1 MYSGLG
7 SRTIPPN
14 AVMNGVDLKIQVDP
28 KIQVGLKTQVDLK
41 TEYVTKWA
49 GARSMLDAHRVRLIK
64 RYVVA
69 VCLLR
74 SVGAGSGYQQ
84 NPRRIRMEKVQKWKA
99 AAGLVTGLAGLLAL
113 SGPALAADCPIK
125 IGGLAPLSAPGS
137 VTGGEAMR
145 VAMLLAERDI
155 NAAGGVL
162 GCDIEVVIAD
172 TEGLPEKARALME
185 KLITQDGVVA
195 VGGGYHSSVGVAGKD
210 IANDRGIPVVFAE
223 TWNDTI
229 TGDKQ
234 KYIFR
239 IAPLSS
245 WASGVIWKFAAQAP
259 GVKKVVIVTENTDY
273 GIPAAAECEKG
284 LASKGISSTTFGVDI
299 GTQDFAGIVERVKA
313 ENPDY
318 LIVLLTGEAGFN
330 YAQQAADAGV
340 GPQDMMFH
348 ANQSGLES
356 KAFWENVPDGNLSFM
371 ARIGVPETMYNE
383 SALKMANDYKE
394 QTGKTGVESYALE
407 AYDSIGVIAQA
418 INEAGSTGGDAIV
431 DALENISHEG
441 TLGRIYFPYG
451 TKKDPSADGKGDEW
465 WHQWPDPA
473 ITMVQYQKEGEAS
486 NTMTI
491 VYPDVYKTG
500 DAIYVGH

>member
-1 MYSGLG
+1 
-7 SRTIPPN
+7 
-14 AVMNGVDLKIQVDP
+14 
-28 KIQVGLKTQVDLK
+28 
-41 TEYVTKWA
+41 
-49 GARSMLDAHRVRLIK
+49 
-64 RYVVA
+64 
-69 VCLLR
+69 
-74 SVGAGSGYQQ
+74 
-84 NPRRIRMEKVQKWKA
+84 MEKVQRWKA
-99 AAGLVTGLAGLLAL
+99 AAGLVTGLASLLAL
-113 SGPALAADCPIK
+113 SGPALAVDCPIK

-145 VAMLLAERDI
+145 VAMMLAERDI

-162 GCDIEVVIAD
+162 GCDIDVVIAD

-284 LASKGISSTTFGVDI
+284 LASKGIASTTFGVDI

-330 YAQQAADAGV
+330 YAQQAADAGI

-418 INEAGSTGGDAIV
+418 INEAGSTNGDAIV
-431 DALENISHEG
+431 EALENISHEG

-451 TKKDPSADGKGDEW
+451 TKKDPSEDGKGDEW

>member
-1 MYSGLG
+1 
-7 SRTIPPN
+7 
-14 AVMNGVDLKIQVDP
+14 
-28 KIQVGLKTQVDLK
+28 
-41 TEYVTKWA
+41 
-49 GARSMLDAHRVRLIK
+49 
-64 RYVVA
+64 
-69 VCLLR
+69 
-74 SVGAGSGYQQ
+74 
-84 NPRRIRMEKVQKWKA
+84 MEKVQKWKA
-99 AAGLVTGLAGLLAL
+99 VAGLVTGLASLLAL

-284 LASKGISSTTFGVDI
+284 LASKGITSTTFGVDI

-418 INEAGSTGGDAIV
+418 INEAGSTNGDAIV

-500 DAIYVGH
+500 DAIYVTN

>member
-1 MYSGLG
+1 
-7 SRTIPPN
+7 
-14 AVMNGVDLKIQVDP
+14 
-28 KIQVGLKTQVDLK
+28 
-41 TEYVTKWA
+41 
-49 GARSMLDAHRVRLIK
+49 
-64 RYVVA
+64 
-69 VCLLR
+69 
-74 SVGAGSGYQQ
+74 
-84 NPRRIRMEKVQKWKA
+84 MEKVQKWKA
-99 AAGLVTGLAGLLAL
+99 VAGLVTGLARLLAL

-284 LASKGISSTTFGVDI
+284 LASKGITSTTFGVDI

-418 INEAGSTGGDAIV
+418 INEAGSTNGDAIV

-500 DAIYVGH
+500 DAIYVTN

>member
-1 MYSGLG
+1 MKK
-7 SRTIPPN
+7 RTSTRIGF
-14 AVMNGVDLKIQVDP
+14 GVI
-28 KIQVGLKTQVDLK
+28 T
-41 TEYVTKWA
+41 
-49 GARSMLDAHRVRLIK
+49 
-64 RYVVA
+64 
-69 VCLLR
+69 
-74 SVGAGSGYQQ
+74 
-84 NPRRIRMEKVQKWKA
+84 
-99 AAGLVTGLAGLLAL
+99 GLVGLLAV
-113 SGPALAADCPIK
+113 SGASHAAECPIK

-145 VAMLLAERDI
+145 DAMILAQRDV

-162 GCDIEVVIAD
+162 GCDVEVVIAD

-273 GIPAAAECEKG
+273 GIPAAAETEKG
-284 LASKGISSTTFGVDI
+284 LMSKGIASTTFGVDI

-313 ENPDY
+313 EKPDY
-318 LIVLLTGEAGFN
+318 TIVLLTGEAGYN
-330 YAQQAADAGV
+330 YTQQAADAGI

-348 ANQSGLES
+348 ANQAGLES
-356 KAFWENVPDGNLSFM
+356 KAWWENVPDGNLAFM

-383 SALKMANDYKE
+383 RALKFANDYKAK
-394 QTGKTGVESYALE
+394 TGKTGVESYALE

-418 INEAGSTGGDAIV
+418 INEAGSTNGDAIV

-451 TKKDPSADGKGDEW
+451 SKKDPAADGKGDEW

-473 ITMVQYQKEGEAS
+473 ITMVQYQKEGEPS
-486 NTMTI
+486 NKMTI
-491 VYPDVYKTG
+491 VYPEVYKTG
-500 DAIYVGH
+500 DPIYVGN

>member
-1 MYSGLG
+1 M
-7 SRTIPPN
+7 
-14 AVMNGVDLKIQVDP
+14 K
-28 KIQVGLKTQVDLK
+28 KT
-41 TEYVTKWA
+41 
-49 GARSMLDAHRVRLIK
+49 ML
-64 RYVVA
+64 
-69 VCLLR
+69 
-74 SVGAGSGYQQ
+74 
-84 NPRRIRMEKVQKWKA
+84 
-99 AAGLVTGLAGLLAL
+99 GLVLSFFGLIAISSQAI
-113 SGPALAADCPIK
+113 AADCPIK

-172 TEGLPEKARALME
+172 TEGLPEKARAMME
-185 KLITQDGVVA
+185 RLITQDGVVA
-195 VGGGYHSSVGVAGKD
+195 IGGGYHSSVGVAGKD
-210 IANDRGIPVVFAE
+210 VANDRGVPVVFAE

-259 GVKKVVIVTENTDY
+259 GVKKVVIITENTDY

-284 LASKGISSTTFGVDI
+284 LGSKGINSVTFGVDI

-318 LIVLLTGEAGFN
+318 VIVLLTGEAGYN
-330 YAQQAADAGV
+330 YTQQAADAGI

-348 ANQSGLES
+348 ANQAGLES
-356 KAFWENVPDGNLSFM
+356 KAWGENVPDGNLAFM
-371 ARIGVPETMYNE
+371 ARVAVPETLYND
-383 SALKMANDYKE
+383 SALKMAADYKS
-394 QTGKTGVESYALE
+394 QTGKDGVESYALE

-418 INEAGSTGGDAIV
+418 INEAGSTDGDAIV
-431 DALENISHEG
+431 TALENISHEG

-451 TKKDPSADGKGDEW
+451 TKKDPSEDGKGDEW

-473 ITMVQYQKEGEAS
+473 ITMVQYQKEGEPS

-500 DAIYVGH
+500 ESIYVGR

>member
-1 MYSGLG
+1 M
-7 SRTIPPN
+7 
-14 AVMNGVDLKIQVDP
+14 K
-28 KIQVGLKTQVDLK
+28 KT
-41 TEYVTKWA
+41 
-49 GARSMLDAHRVRLIK
+49 ML
-64 RYVVA
+64 
-69 VCLLR
+69 
-74 SVGAGSGYQQ
+74 
-84 NPRRIRMEKVQKWKA
+84 
-99 AAGLVTGLAGLLAL
+99 GLVLSFFGLIAISSQAI
-113 SGPALAADCPIK
+113 AADCPIK

-172 TEGLPEKARALME
+172 TEGLPEKARAMME
-185 KLITQDGVVA
+185 RLITQDGVVA
-195 VGGGYHSSVGVAGKD
+195 IGGGYHSSVGVAGKD
-210 IANDRGIPVVFAE
+210 VANERGVPVVFAE

-234 KYIFR
+234 KYLFR

-245 WASGVIWKFAAQAP
+245 WAAGVIWKFAAQAP
-259 GVKKVVIVTENTDY
+259 GVKKGVIITENTDY

-284 LASKGISSTTFGVDI
+284 LGSKGINSVTFGVDI

-318 LIVLLTGEAGFN
+318 VIVLLTGEAGYN
-330 YAQQAADAGV
+330 YTQQAADAGI

-348 ANQSGLES
+348 ANQAGLES
-356 KAFWENVPDGNLSFM
+356 KAWWENVPDGNLAFM
-371 ARIGVPETMYNE
+371 ARVGVPETLYND
-383 SALKMANDYKE
+383 SALKMAADYKS
-394 QTGKTGVESYALE
+394 QTGKDGVESYALE

-418 INEAGSTGGDAIV
+418 INEAGSTDGDAIV
-431 DALENISHEG
+431 TALENISHEG

-451 TKKDPSADGKGDEW
+451 TKKDPSEDGKGDEW

-473 ITMVQYQKEGEAS
+473 ITMVQYQKEGEPS

-500 DAIYVGH
+500 ESIYVGR

>member
-1 MYSGLG
+1 M
-7 SRTIPPN
+7 
-14 AVMNGVDLKIQVDP
+14 K
-28 KIQVGLKTQVDLK
+28 KT
-41 TEYVTKWA
+41 
-49 GARSMLDAHRVRLIK
+49 ML
-64 RYVVA
+64 
-69 VCLLR
+69 
-74 SVGAGSGYQQ
+74 
-84 NPRRIRMEKVQKWKA
+84 
-99 AAGLVTGLAGLLAL
+99 GLVLSFFGLIAISSQAI
-113 SGPALAADCPIK
+113 AADCPIK

-172 TEGLPEKARALME
+172 TEGLPEKARAMME
-185 KLITQDGVVA
+185 RLITQDGVVA
-195 VGGGYHSSVGVAGKD
+195 IGGGYHSSVGVAGKD
-210 IANDRGIPVVFAE
+210 VANDRGVPVVFAE

-259 GVKKVVIVTENTDY
+259 GVKKVVIITENTDY
-273 GIPAAAECEKG
+273 GIPAAAG
-284 LASKGISSTTFGVDI
+284 LGSTGINSVTFGVDI

-318 LIVLLTGEAGFN
+318 VIVLLTGEAGYN
-330 YAQQAADAGV
+330 YTQQAADAGI

-348 ANQSGLES
+348 ANQAGLES
-356 KAFWENVPDGNLSFM
+356 KAWWENVPDGNLAFM
-371 ARIGVPETMYNE
+371 ARVGVPETLYND
-383 SALKMANDYKE
+383 SALKMAADYKS
-394 QTGKTGVESYALE
+394 QTGKDGVESYALE

-418 INEAGSTGGDAIV
+418 INEAGSTDGDAIV
-431 DALENISHEG
+431 TALENISHEG

-451 TKKDPSADGKGDEW
+451 TKKDPSEDGKGDEW

-473 ITMVQYQKEGEAS
+473 ISMVQYQKEGEPS

-500 DAIYVGH
+500 ESIYVGR

>member
-1 MYSGLG
+1 MKK
-7 SRTIPPN
+7 TILS
-14 AVMNGVDLKIQVDP
+14 AVLSLFGVMAMSSQV
-28 KIQVGLKTQVDLK
+28 I
-41 TEYVTKWA
+41 
-49 GARSMLDAHRVRLIK
+49 
-64 RYVVA
+64 
-69 VCLLR
+69 
-74 SVGAGSGYQQ
+74 
-84 NPRRIRMEKVQKWKA
+84 
-99 AAGLVTGLAGLLAL
+99 
-113 SGPALAADCPIK
+113 AADCPIK

-172 TEGLPEKARALME
+172 TEGLPEKARAMME
-185 KLITQDGVVA
+185 RLITQDGVVA
-195 VGGGYHSSVGVAGKD
+195 IGGGYHSSVGVAGKD
-210 IANDRGIPVVFAE
+210 VANDRGVPVVFAE

-259 GVKKVVIVTENTDY
+259 GVKKVVIITENTDY
-273 GIPAAAECEKG
+273 GIPAAAEVEKG
-284 LASKGISSTTFGVDI
+284 MGSKGISSVTFGVDI

-318 LIVLLTGEAGFN
+318 VIVLLTGEAGYN
-330 YAQQAADAGV
+330 YTQQAADAGI

-348 ANQSGLES
+348 ANQAGLES
-356 KAFWENVPDGNLSFM
+356 KAWWENVPDGNLAFM
-371 ARIGVPETMYNE
+371 ARVGVPETLYND
-383 SALKMANDYKE
+383 SALKMAADYKS
-394 QTGKTGVESYALE
+394 QTGKDGVESYALE

-418 INEAGSTGGDAIV
+418 INEAGSTDGDAIV
-431 DALENISHEG
+431 TALENISHEG

-451 TKKDPSADGKGDEW
+451 TKKDPSEDGKGDEW

-473 ITMVQYQKEGEAS
+473 ITMVQYQKEGEPS

-500 DAIYVGH
+500 ESIYVGR

>member
-1 MYSGLG
+1 
-7 SRTIPPN
+7 
-14 AVMNGVDLKIQVDP
+14 MNIVDLKIQVD
-28 KIQVGLKTQVDLK
+28 LRTQVDLK
-41 TEYVTKWA
+41 TRYVTEWA
-49 GARSMLDAHRVRLIK
+49 GARSMLDARCTRLIK
-64 RYVVA
+64 RYAVA
-69 VCLLR
+69 ICLLR

-84 NPRRIRMEKVQKWKA
+84 NPRRKRMEKVQKWKA
-99 AAGLVTGLAGLLAL
+99 VAGLVTGLASLLAL

-284 LASKGISSTTFGVDI
+284 LASKGITSTTFGVDI

-418 INEAGSTGGDAIV
+418 INEAGSTNGDAIV

-500 DAIYVGH
+500 DAIYVTN